1 MPETIDKPA
10 TYADIEALPPNVVG
24 EILYD
29 RLVQH
34 PRPGPKHVHVSS
46 SLGDELVG
54 PFQKGRGGPGGW
66 RIYDEPELHLG
77 GHILVPDLAGWRLER
92 MPQLPETAYFDV
104 VPDWVCE
111 CLSPATQRT
120 DKGDKRLIYAELGI
134 PNLWYLDPP
143 ARTLEVFHLT
153 RGEWVLTHTFFD
165 DDDVAA
171 PPFDAVTFSLGAL
184 WPDAPETSSET

>member
-77 GHILVPDLAGWRLER
+77 GHIPVSYTHLRAH
-92 MPQLPETAYFDV
+92 ETY
-104 VPDWVCE
+104 E
-111 CLSPATQRT
+111 
-120 DKGDKRLIYAELGI
+120 GI
-134 PNLWYLDPP
+134 SY
-143 ARTLEVFHLT
+143 
-153 RGEWVLTHTFFD
+153 GVL
-165 DDDVAA
+165 
-171 PPFDAVTFSLGAL
+171 LM
-184 WPDAPETSSET
+184 